1 MRMMLLG
8 APGAGKGT
16 QAKMLIEQLGVPQIS
31 TGDMLRSAVGGETA
45 LGLEAKGYMD
55 SGQLV
60 PDSLVIGIVKERLA
74 ESDCADGFILDGFPR
89 TVEQAQA
96 LTGFTSL
103 DRVVSIEVSEEAL
116 VGRLCG
122 RRTCKPCGAIYH
134 VVHSP
139 PSTAGHC
146 DACGGE
152 LFQRSDD
159 QESSIRER
167 LQEYKNKT
175 SPLTGWYQERGNLVL
190 VDGNAAPKT
199 VNDRIRA
206 HFGQG

>member
-1 MRMMLLG
+1 LMLLG

-16 QAKMLIEQLGVPQIS
+16 QAKMLIEQLGIPQIS
-31 TGDMLRSAVGGETA
+31 TGDMLRAAVGRETT
-45 LGLEAKGYMD
+45 LGLEAKSYMD
-55 SGQLV
+55 GGQLV

-89 TVEQAQA
+89 TVEQAKA
-96 LTGFTSL
+96 LTAFTSL
-103 DRVVSIEVSEEAL
+103 DRVVSIEVSEDAL

-122 RRTCKPCGAIYH
+122 RRTCKSCGAIYH

-175 SPLTGWYQERGNLVL
+175 SPLTAWYQERGNLVL
-190 VDGNAAPKT
+190 VDGNAAPNA